1 MRKEKQHLRLHPRK
15 TESETAIYQDPGSL
29 DAHKHLRAVSLGDR
43 DLILYFICIC
53 TPPKLH
59 GTMAAMK

>member
-29 DAHKHLRAVSLGDR
+29 DAHKHLRAVSLGE
-43 DLILYFICIC
+43 
-53 TPPKLH
+53 
-59 GTMAAMK
+59 GTLFYISFVFAPLQNYMEPWQP